1 MGGRAKAGEGGKV
14 KGTSRF
20 ANVHRPRKTELR
32 HDGNSVDELK
42 KKRFLWGVLLAWAPW
57 VPILVGLGHTLLG
70 ISRQKATGIGAVAG
84 GLTEIFVVWGIGAI
98 LIGQVVAMILLFRA
112 FSSEHWIRSSFSIL
126 SICLSALMLVLVGLF
141 LWLSWFQAHHSF

>member
-1 MGGRAKAGEGGKV
+1 
-14 KGTSRF
+14 
-20 ANVHRPRKTELR
+20 
-32 HDGNSVDELK
+32 VDELK